1 MFSVPRRRLLQAA
14 ALLPASVATSLPWQS
29 AQAQTPAGTLESTRV
44 VNGFAAGGTADAAS
58 RRIAEKLHPGY
69 ANAAFVENRTGA
81 GGQIA
86 IQYVKSQ
93 PADGTTML
101 LTPMSMLGIYPHT
114 YKKLPYD
121 PIADL
126 APVSIGSVFDYGFAV
141 GPSVPDRVRTIS
153 EYLEW
158 CKGRPE
164 RAAFG
169 SPAAGSSPH
178 FIGILIGRAAG
189 IEMTH
194 VAFRGTQP
202 AILDMIGGQI
212 PAVCGPVGEFLQYA
226 QAGKC
231 RLLATSG
238 AKRSKFSPQT
248 PTLVEQGYKDLS
260 FSEWYG
266 VFLPARASADTV
278 NRLNAAIRSAMQQ
291 RDVIDGLAAVGLDAQ
306 SSTPAELAAALKS
319 DTERWRGIV
328 KSVGFSAD
336 T

>member
-1 MFSVPRRRLLQAA
+1 MFSAPRRRLLQAA
-14 ALLPASVATSLPWQS
+14 ALLPASALPLQGAR
-29 AQAQTPAGTLESTRV
+29 AQPATLESTRV
-44 VNGFAAGGTADAAS
+44 INGFAAGGTADAVS

-69 ANAAFVENRTGA
+69 ANAAYVENRTGA

-86 IQYVKSQ
+86 IQYVKGQ
-93 PADGTTML
+93 PADGGTML

-114 YKKLPYD
+114 YRKLPYD

-126 APVSIGSVFDYGFAV
+126 APVSIASVFDYAFAV
-141 GPSVPDRVRTIS
+141 GPSVPDRVRTIAD
-153 EYLEW
+153 YLAW

-169 SPAAGSSPH
+169 SPAAGSTPH
-178 FIGILIGRAAG
+178 FLGILIGRAAG

-194 VAFRGTQP
+194 AAFRGTQP

-212 PAVCGPVGEFLQYA
+212 PAVCGPVGEFTQYV

-238 AKRSKFSPQT
+238 ARRSRFSPQV
-248 PTLVEQGYKDLS
+248 PTLAEQGYKDLV

-266 VFLPARASADTV
+266 VFLPVRASAETV
-278 NRLNAAIRSAMQQ
+278 QKLNGAIRNALAQ
-291 RDVIDGLAAVGLDAQ
+291 RDTLDGLTAAGLEAQ
-306 SSTPAELAAALKS
+306 ASSPEQLAAALRS

-328 KSVGFSAD
+328 KSIGFSAD

>member
-1 MFSVPRRRLLQAA
+1 MMSIPRRRLLQAA
-14 ALLPASVATSLPWQS
+14 AVSPLACAPWAT
-29 AQAQTPAGTLESTRV
+29 AQAQAPGTLESARV
-44 VNGFAAGGTADAAS
+44 INGFAAGGTADAVS

-69 ANAAFVENRTGA
+69 AHAAFVENRTGA

-93 PADGTTML
+93 PADGATML

-121 PIADL
+121 PVADL
-126 APVSIGSVFDYGFAV
+126 APVAIASVFDYGFAV
-141 GPSVPDRVRTIS
+141 GPSVPDHIKTIPD
-153 EYLEW
+153 YLAW
-158 CKGRPE
+158 CKTKPE

-178 FIGILIGRAAG
+178 FIGILIGRAG
-189 IEMTH
+189 KVDMTH

-202 AILDMIGGQI
+202 AILDMVGGQI
-212 PAVCGPVGEFLQYA
+212 PAVCGPVGEFIQFA

-231 RLLATSG
+231 RLLGTSG
-238 AKRSKFSPQT
+238 AQRSKFFPQV
-248 PTLVEQGYKDLS
+248 PTLAEQGYKDLV

-266 VFLPARASADTV
+266 FFLPAKAAPETV
-278 NRLNAAIRSAMQQ
+278 QRLNAAIRNAVAQ
-291 RDVIDGLAAVGLDAQ
+291 RDTLEGLAAAGLEPQ
-306 SSTPAELAAALKS
+306 VSSPEQLAANLRADS
-319 DTERWRGIV
+319 ERWRGIV

-336 T
+336 S

>member
-1 MFSVPRRRLLQAA
+1 MISIPRRRLLQAA
-14 ALLPASVATSLPWQS
+14 AVSPLIASPWTL
-29 AQAQTPAGTLESTRV
+29 AQAQTPGSLESARV
-44 VNGFAAGGTADAAS
+44 VNGFAAGGTADAVS

-69 ANAAFVENRTGA
+69 AHAAFVENRTGA

-93 PADGTTML
+93 PADGATML

-121 PIADL
+121 PVADL
-126 APVSIGSVFDYGFAV
+126 APVAIAAVFDYGFAV
-141 GPSVPDRVRTIS
+141 GPSVPDHIKTIPDYLAWCRT
-153 EYLEW
+153 
-158 CKGRPE
+158 KPE

-178 FIGILIGRAAG
+178 FIGILIGRAG
-189 IEMTH
+189 KVDMTH
-194 VAFRGTQP
+194 VAFRGSQP
-202 AILDMIGGQI
+202 AILDMVGGQI
-212 PAVCGPVGEFLQYA
+212 PAVCGPVGEFIQFV

-238 AKRSKFSPQT
+238 AQRSKFFPQV
-248 PTLVEQGYKDLS
+248 PTLSEQGYKDLA

-266 VFLPARASADTV
+266 FFLPAKASTETV
-278 NRLNAAIRSAMQQ
+278 QKLNAAIRNAVAQK
-291 RDVIDGLAAVGLDAQ
+291 DTIEGLAAAGLEPQ
-306 SSTPAELAAALKS
+306 VSSPEQLTAALKA

>member
-1 MFSVPRRRLLQAA
+1 MFSAPRRRLLQVAA
-14 ALLPASVATSLPWQS
+14 ALPTSAALSWQAAF
-29 AQAQTPAGTLESTRV
+29 AQSSGVIETTRV
-44 VNGFAAGGTADAAS
+44 INGFAAGGTADAVS

-81 GGQIA
+81 GGQIDV
-86 IQYVKSQ
+86 QYVKGQ

-121 PIADL
+121 PVADL
-126 APVSIGSVFDYGFAV
+126 APVAIGSVFDYGFAV
-141 GPSVPDRVRTIS
+141 GPSVPDRITTIPQ
-153 EYLEW
+153 YLAW
-158 CKGRPE
+158 CKERPE

-189 IEMTH
+189 IDMTH
-194 VAFRGTQP
+194 VAFRGSQP

-212 PAVCGPVGEFLQYA
+212 PAVCGPVGEFIQYV

-238 AKRSKFSPQT
+238 ARRSRFFAQT
-248 PTLVEQGYKDLS
+248 PTLVEQGYKDMA

-266 VFLPARASADTV
+266 FFLPARASAETV
-278 NRLNAAIRSAMQQ
+278 NRLNTAIRNAMGQKE
-291 RDVIDGLAAVGLDAQ
+291 VIDGLAAVGLEAQ
-306 SSTPAELAAALKS
+306 TSSPAELAAALKS

-328 KSVGFSAD
+328 KTVGFSAD

>member
-1 MFSVPRRRLLQAA
+1 MFSASRRRLMQAA
-14 ALLPASVATSLPWQS
+14 ALLPATAAWDIAR
-29 AQAQTPAGTLESTRV
+29 AQGAVLESARV
-44 VNGFAAGGTADAAS
+44 VNGFAAGGTADAVS
-58 RRIAEKLHPGY
+58 RRIAEKLHPAY

-81 GGQIA
+81 SGQIA

-93 PADGTTML
+93 PADGATML

-114 YKKLPYD
+114 YKKLSYD
-121 PIADL
+121 PVADL
-126 APVSIGSVFDYGFAV
+126 TPVSIGSVFDYGFAV
-141 GPSVPDRVRTIS
+141 GPSVPDRIRTVP
-153 EYLEW
+153 EYLAW

-178 FIGILIGRAAG
+178 FIGILLGRAGG

-194 VAFRGTQP
+194 VAYRGSQP

-212 PAVCGPVGEFLQYA
+212 PAVSGPVGEFIQYV

-231 RLLATSG
+231 RLLGVSG
-238 AKRSKFSPQT
+238 AKRSRFAPGT
-248 PTLVEQGYKDLS
+248 PTLVEQGFKDLA

-266 VFLPARASADTV
+266 FFLPAKAAPDTV
-278 NRLNAAIRSAMQQ
+278 QKLNGTIRAALAQ
-291 RDVIDGLAAVGLDAQ
+291 RDTIDGLAAMGLEAQ
-306 SSTPAELAAALKS
+306 GSTPEQLAAALKS

-328 KSVGFSAD
+328 KTIGFSAD

>member
-1 MFSVPRRRLLQAA
+1 MFSAHRRRLVQAA
-14 ALLPASVATSLPWQS
+14 ALLPVAAAPWRLAVAQS
-29 AQAQTPAGTLESTRV
+29 TPLETTRV
-44 VNGFAAGGTADAAS
+44 INGFAAGGTADAVS
-58 RRIAEKLHPGY
+58 RRIAEKLHPSY
-69 ANAAFVENRTGA
+69 ANAAYVENRTGA

-86 IQYVKSQ
+86 IQYVKNQ
-93 PADGTTML
+93 PADGATML

-126 APVSIGSVFDYGFAV
+126 APVAIASVFDYGFAV
-141 GPSVPDRVRTIS
+141 GPSVPDRVKTIPD
-153 EYLEW
+153 YLEW

-178 FIGILIGRAAG
+178 FLGILIGRAGG

-212 PAVCGPVGEFLQYA
+212 PAVCGPVGEFIQYV

-238 AKRSKFSPQT
+238 AKRSRFSPQV
-248 PTLVEQGYKDLS
+248 PTLVEQGYKDMV

-266 VFLPARASADTV
+266 FFLPAKASAETV
-278 NRLNAAIRSAMQQ
+278 LKLNAAIRNALNQ
-291 RDVIDGLAAVGLDAQ
+291 RDTIEGLATSGLEAQ
-306 SSTPAELAAALKS
+306 GSSPEQLAAALRS